1 MVEELFPTLISVV
14 PEMDVGERV
23 VSGSGGFFDQLH
35 AGVLRAPA
43 AFPDVAGRAG
53 TDDIFPD
60 RFAADTSRDYV
71 VERQFA
77 GWEAFS
83 AVLADVFVAGEDVAT
98 VELNFVS
105 RQAVVKQQPDYA
117 RHGDMEMYRRNPIV
131 PVRLEVTSQLA
142 ELAPAVK
149 IVIRISALLERN
161 NLGEIAEQQ
170 GKGTPDTDYADR
182 HVMPV
187 KHKNVAVQTGM
198 MFSKSHRSS
207 LVRRT
212 HSLRHVTT
220 ASMENSLATRSHPQR
235 RLKTAKHV
243 RCRSG

>member
-1 MVEELFPTLISVV
+1 VVEELFPTLVSVV

-23 VSGSGGFFDQLH
+23 VSGFGGLFDQLH
-35 AGVLRAPA
+35 AGVFRAPTA
-43 AFPDVAGRAG
+43 LPDVAGRAG

-60 RFAADTSRDYV
+60 RLAANTSRDYV
-71 VERQFA
+71 IERQFT
-77 GWEAFS
+77 GWEAFA
-83 AVLADVFVAGEDVAT
+83 AVLADVLVAGEDVAA
-98 VELNFVS
+98 VELHVVS

-117 RHGDMEMYRRNPIV
+117 RHGDIEAYRRDPIV

-142 ELAPAVK
+142 ELALAVK
-149 IVIRISALLERN
+149 IVIGISALLERN

-187 KHKNVAVQTGM
+187 KHKNVAVQTGV

-207 LVRRT
+207 LMRRI

-220 ASMENSLATRSHPQR
+220 VGWRTLLAGCGRAR
-235 RLKTAKHV
+235 RRYKAAKHAH
-243 RCRSG
+243 CR